1 MLLNLKSLSYLITI
15 SIQNS
20 IAIYI
25 HNELHSKKNKSNR
38 TSELLNRN
46 KLIKRAREREKQIY
60 WFEDKKKEEM
70 GCRYQA
76 FTKTSCD

>member
-1 MLLNLKSLSYLITI
+1 MLLNLKSFSYLITI

-25 HNELHSKKNKSNR
+25 HNELHRLKKKKKKKKSNR

-46 KLIKRAREREKQIY
+46 KLIERVRERSRFIGLRQ
-60 WFEDKKKEEM
+60 KE
-70 GCRYQA
+70 GR
-76 FTKTSCD
+76 SGL